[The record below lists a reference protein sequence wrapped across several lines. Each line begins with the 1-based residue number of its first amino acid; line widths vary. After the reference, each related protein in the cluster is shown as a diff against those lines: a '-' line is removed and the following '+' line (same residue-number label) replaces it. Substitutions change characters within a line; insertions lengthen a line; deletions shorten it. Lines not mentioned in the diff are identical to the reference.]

1 MIAKCVIEDKK
12 ITRVSYLPCLI
23 NEKQQPEILKH
34 DERGQ
39 QLVDYIDM
47 LNKDEELDTVSAWD
61 GDEVVIR
68 TW

>member
-1 MIAKCVIEDKK
+1 
-12 ITRVSYLPCLI
+12 LI